1 MKKNEIKRLL
11 LLSLTSIIVLVIPI
25 FIFEISIPFMLSL
38 WMTGLTM
45 LILIKRKN
53 PEVVETPRYQ
63 LVEKFLYF
71 QIINWI
77 FGFSL
82 FIELFL
88 LAVIVLP
95 LVMIVLALKKERREN
110 PKFIKWSKYIGFHIF
125 NFIVL
130 FVLATINV
138 GDSYIGIEGVMAIPV
153 ILFVNGCNA
162 AFYLTIES
170 KFPTGK
176 WRFVILAVALVTMAT
191 LTINMFPGG

>member
-1 MKKNEIKRLL
+1 M
-11 LLSLTSIIVLVIPI
+11 
-25 FIFEISIPFMLSL
+25 PFMLSL

-53 PEVVETPRYQ
+53 PEVVETSKYQ

-88 LAVIVLP
+88 LVAIILP
-95 LVMIVLALKKERREN
+95 LVMVALAFKKERREN

-130 FVLATINV
+130 FVLASIS
-138 GDSYIGIEGVMAIPV
+138 DSHMAMEQLMAIPV

-176 WRFVILAVALVTMAT
+176 WRFIILAVVLVMMAT